1 MDVKQRGSRGFT
13 LIELLVAIAVIALL
27 IGILLP
33 SLGGARRAGWT
44 VRCQANLRS
53 LQVAQQLYADQ
64 HRGHLVDVGLS
75 HGGVGDAS
83 LSWTRTLESFCEGV
97 LTLRCPA
104 DRSPYW
110 PADAGGQGLTMN
122 GVSRASSYGMNNY
135 LSRTYNP
142 GLSPREP
149 FDRLDKI
156 DRPSLTVQFLI
167 MAEQGDYAV
176 SDHPHVEGWGDGS
189 RGPAL
194 AARQVQ
200 IDRHGGPPR
209 AAASVSNWGFLD
221 THVETLPFKAVYAGR
236 EANAFDPL
244 VARIAR

>member
-1 MDVKQRGSRGFT
+1 MHVKHRAAMGFS
-13 LIELLVAIAVIALL
+13 LIELLMAIAVIAVL
-27 IGILLP
+27 ISILLP
-33 SLGGARRAGWT
+33 SLGKARRAGWT

-53 LQVAQQLYADQ
+53 LQTAQQLYADQ
-64 HRGHLVDVGLS
+64 YQGHLVDVGLA

-83 LSWTRTLESFCEGV
+83 LSWTRSLESFCEGV
-97 LTLRCPA
+97 LSLRCPA

-110 PADAGGQGLTMN
+110 ATDAGGQGLTIN
-122 GVSRASSYGMNNY
+122 GASRVSSYGMNNH

-156 DRPSLTVQFLI
+156 DRPSLTIQFLI
-167 MAEQGDYAV
+167 MAETGDYAV
-176 SDHPHVEGWGDGS
+176 SDHPHVEGWGTAS

-194 AARQVQ
+194 AQRQVQ

-209 AAASVSNWGFLD
+209 SASSLSNWGFLD
-221 THVETLPFKAVYAGR
+221 THVETLPFGAVYAGR
-236 EANAFDPL
+236 ESNAFDPL
-244 VARIAR
+244 VATISR